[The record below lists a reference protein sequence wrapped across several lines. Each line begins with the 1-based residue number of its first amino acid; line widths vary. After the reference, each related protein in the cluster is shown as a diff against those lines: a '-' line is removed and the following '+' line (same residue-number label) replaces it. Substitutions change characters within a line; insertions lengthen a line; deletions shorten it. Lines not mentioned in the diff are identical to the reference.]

1 MSGKFYYGYRIVAA
15 TSVIQMMYL
24 GCVFTFGVF
33 FPEFEAE
40 FGWSRATISGA
51 SSLMFLMMG
60 VLGIVM
66 GRVNDALGPRVLL
79 TVAAAVFAMG
89 YLLMYR
95 MTTIMGALSVL
106 RIIGR
111 TWHGSARCSHFIHG
125 GTVVY
130 TLSRPDVRY
139 RQSGRRDRS
148 GSYSAGR
155 CSFGVDIWLA
165 ASVSTDW
172 CIVTLVIMVLAAQVV
187 RRDPT
192 ELGLRPLGDEKRP
205 DLESGA
211 GEGGLT
217 FQQAATTRPFWIL
230 CLAKLSDF
238 FCLLTI
244 MTHIIPHGIDQ
255 GLAPATAVTVLSL
268 IGGCSIL
275 GRILLGSAF
284 DRIGAK
290 RSLGICFLVL
300 LVTLILLQVSTDPR
314 LLFVFAPIYGIA
326 HGGFFAIASPSVA
339 HYFGMR
345 SHGMIF
351 GFVLFFGTLGG
362 TVGPLLSGRIFD
374 VTGSYD
380 IAFMILIGFAIFGL
394 LLTAAL
400 RPVKPVD
407 G

>member
-1 MSGKFYYGYRIVAA
+1 MGAHDVVTLSTVARWFIRHRGLMSGIVKA
-15 TSVIQMMYL
+15 
-24 GCVFTFGVF
+24 
-33 FPEFEAE
+33 
-40 FGWSRATISGA
+40 GA
-51 SSLMFLMMG
+51 G
-60 VLGIVM
+60 IGQVLIP
-66 GRVNDALGPRVLL
+66 L
-79 TVAAAVFAMG
+79 AAAVLVSIYGWRQAC
-89 YLLMYR
+89 LL
-95 MTTIMGALSVL
+95 
-106 RIIGR
+106 IGI
-111 TWHGSARCSHFIHG
+111 A
-125 GTVVY
+125 
-130 TLSRPDVRY
+130 
-139 RQSGRRDRS
+139 
-148 GSYSAGR
+148 
-155 CSFGVDIWLA
+155 
-165 ASVSTDW
+165 
-172 CIVTLVIMVLAAQVV
+172 TLVIMVLAAQVV
-187 RRDPT
+187 RRDPA

-244 MTHIIPHGIDQ
+244 MIHIIPHGIDQ
-255 GLAPATAVTVLSL
+255 GLAPAKAVTVLSL

-345 SHGMIF
+345 SHGMVF

-374 VTGSYD
+374 LTGSYN

-400 RPVKPVD
+400 RPVKPV
-407 G
+407 GG

>member
-66 GRVNDALGPRVLL
+66 GRVNDTLGPRVLL
-79 TVAAAVFAMG
+79 TVATAVFAMG

-95 MTTIMGALSVL
+95 MTTIWELYLFYGLLGGLGMGA
-106 RIIGR
+106 
-111 TWHGSARCSHFIHG
+111 HD
-125 GTVVY
+125 VV
-130 TLSRPDVRY
+130 TLSTVARWFIRH
-139 RQSGRRDRS
+139 RGLMSGIVK
-148 GSYSAGR
+148 AGA
-155 CSFGVDIWLA
+155 GIGQVLIPLA
-165 ASVSTDW
+165 AAVLVSIYGW
-172 CIVTLVIMVLAAQVV
+172 RQACLLIGVVTLVIMVLAAQVV
-187 RRDPT
+187 RRDPA
-192 ELGLRPLGDEKRP
+192 EFGLRPLGDEKRP

-255 GLAPATAVTVLSL
+255 GLAPATAVAVLSL

-290 RSLGICFLVL
+290 RSLGTCFLVL
-300 LVTLILLQVSTDPR
+300 LVTLIFLQVSTDPH

-345 SHGMIF
+345 SHGTIF

-400 RPVKPVD
+400 RPVESVD

>member
-79 TVAAAVFAMG
+79 TVATAVFAMG

-95 MTTIMGALSVL
+95 MTTIWELYLFYGLLGGLGMGA
-106 RIIGR
+106 
-111 TWHGSARCSHFIHG
+111 HD
-125 GTVVY
+125 VV
-130 TLSRPDVRY
+130 TLSTVARWFIRH
-139 RQSGRRDRS
+139 RGLMSGIVK
-148 GSYSAGR
+148 AGA
-155 CSFGVDIWLA
+155 GIGQVLIPLA
-165 ASVSTDW
+165 AAVLVSIYGW
-172 CIVTLVIMVLAAQVV
+172 RQACLLIGVVTLVIMVLAAQVV
-187 RRDPT
+187 RRDPA

-230 CLAKLSDF
+230 CFAKLSDF

-255 GLAPATAVTVLSL
+255 GLAPATAVAVLSL

-300 LVTLILLQVSTDPR
+300 LVTLTLLQVSTDPR

-345 SHGMIF
+345 SHGTIF

-400 RPVKPVD
+400 RRVEPVD

>member
-60 VLGIVM
+60 VLAIFM
-66 GRVNDALGPRVLL
+66 GRVNDAFGPRVLL
-79 TVAAAVFAMG
+79 TVAVSIFAVG

-95 MTTIMGALSVL
+95 MTTIWELYLFYGLLGGLGMGA
-106 RIIGR
+106 
-111 TWHGSARCSHFIHG
+111 HD
-125 GTVVY
+125 VV
-130 TLSRPDVRY
+130 TLSTVARWFIRY
-139 RQSGRRDRS
+139 RGLMSGIVK
-148 GSYSAGR
+148 AGA
-155 CSFGVDIWLA
+155 GIGQVLIPLA
-165 ASVSTDW
+165 AAVLVSTYGW
-172 CIVTLVIMVLAAQVV
+172 RQACLLIGVVTLVIMVLAAQVV
-187 RRDPT
+187 RRDPA

-255 GLAPATAVTVLSL
+255 GLAPATAVAVLSL

-284 DRIGAK
+284 DRIGTK
-290 RSLGICFLVL
+290 RSLGTCFLVL

>member
-60 VLGIVM
+60 VLAIFM
-66 GRVNDALGPRVLL
+66 GRVNDAFGPRVLL
-79 TVAAAVFAMG
+79 TVAVSIFAVG

-95 MTTIMGALSVL
+95 MTTIWELYLFYGLLGGLGMGA
-106 RIIGR
+106 
-111 TWHGSARCSHFIHG
+111 HD
-125 GTVVY
+125 VV
-130 TLSRPDVRY
+130 TLSTVARWFIRH
-139 RQSGRRDRS
+139 RGLMSGIVK
-148 GSYSAGR
+148 AGA
-155 CSFGVDIWLA
+155 GIGQVLIPLA
-165 ASVSTDW
+165 AAVLVSIYGW
-172 CIVTLVIMVLAAQVV
+172 RQACLLIGVVTLVIMVLAAQVV
-187 RRDPT
+187 RRDPA

-255 GLAPATAVTVLSL
+255 GFAPATAVAVLSL

-290 RSLGICFLVL
+290 RSLGTCFLVL
-300 LVTLILLQVSTDPR
+300 LATLILLQVSTDPR

-345 SHGMIF
+345 SHGTIF

>member
-1 MSGKFYYGYRIVAA
+1 MSSKFYYGYRIVGA

-24 GCVFTFGVF
+24 GCVFSFGVF

-40 FGWSRATISGA
+40 FGWSRASISGA
-51 SSLMFLMMG
+51 SSLMVLMMG
-60 VLGIVM
+60 MLAIFM
-66 GRVNDALGPRVLL
+66 GRVNDAFGPRVLL
-79 TVAAAVFAMG
+79 TVATAIFAVG

-95 MTTIMGALSVL
+95 MTAIWELYLFYGLVGGLGMGA
-106 RIIGR
+106 
-111 TWHGSARCSHFIHG
+111 HD
-125 GTVVY
+125 VV
-130 TLSRPDVRY
+130 TLSTVARWFRRHLGLMSGLVKAGAGIGQVFIPLIAAVLISVY
-139 RQSGRRDRS
+139 GWRQ
-148 GSYSAGR
+148 A
-155 CSFGVDIWLA
+155 CLLIGVA
-165 ASVSTDW
+165 
-172 CIVTLVIMVLAAQVV
+172 TLVIMVLVAQMV

-192 ELGLRPLGDEKRP
+192 ELGLRPLGDEDRP
-205 DLESGA
+205 NSESSA
-211 GEGGLT
+211 GEDGLT
-217 FQQAATTRPFWIL
+217 FRQAVTTRPFWIL

-238 FCLLTI
+238 YCLLTV
-244 MTHIIPHGIDQ
+244 MLHIVPHGIDL

-268 IGGCSIL
+268 IGGSSIV
-275 GRILLGSAF
+275 GRILLGSTF

-290 RSLGICFLVL
+290 RSLGACFLL
-300 LVTLILLQVSTDPR
+300 LLATLILLRLSTDPR

-380 IAFMILIGFAIFGL
+380 IAFVAMIGFAMFGL
-394 LLTAAL
+394 LMSLAL
-400 RPVKPVD
+400 RRVKLAD

>member
-15 TSVIQMMYL
+15 TSIIQMMYL

-60 VLGIVM
+60 VLVIVM
-66 GRVNDALGPRVLL
+66 GRVYDTLGPRVLL
-79 TVAAAVFAMG
+79 TVATAVFAMG

-95 MTTIMGALSVL
+95 MTTIWELYLFYGLLGGLGMGA
-106 RIIGR
+106 
-111 TWHGSARCSHFIHG
+111 HD
-125 GTVVY
+125 VV
-130 TLSRPDVRY
+130 TLSTVARWFIRH
-139 RQSGRRDRS
+139 RGLMSGIVK
-148 GSYSAGR
+148 AGA
-155 CSFGVDIWLA
+155 GIGQVLIPLA
-165 ASVSTDW
+165 AAVLVSIYGW
-172 CIVTLVIMVLAAQVV
+172 RQACLLIGVVTLVIMVLAAQVV
-187 RRDPT
+187 RRDPA

-255 GLAPATAVTVLSL
+255 GLAPATAVAVLSL

-300 LVTLILLQVSTDPR
+300 LVTLTLLQVSTDPR

-345 SHGMIF
+345 SHGTIF

>member
-1 MSGKFYYGYRIVAA
+1 MSGKMFYGYRIVAA
-15 TSVIQMMYL
+15 SSTIQMMYL
-24 GCVFTFGVF
+24 GCVFSFGVF

-40 FGWSRATISGA
+40 FGWSRASISGA
-51 SSLMFLMMG
+51 SSLMVLMMG
-60 VLGIVM
+60 MLAIFM
-66 GRVNDALGPRVLL
+66 GRVNDSFGPRVLL
-79 TVAAAVFAMG
+79 TVATAIFAVG
-89 YLLMYR
+89 YLLMHR
-95 MTTIMGALSVL
+95 MTSIWELYLFYGLVGGLGMGA
-106 RIIGR
+106 
-111 TWHGSARCSHFIHG
+111 HD
-125 GTVVY
+125 VV
-130 TLSRPDVRY
+130 TLSTVARWFRRHRGLMSGLVKAGAGIGQVFIPLIAAVLISAY
-139 RQSGRRDRS
+139 GWRQACLLIGI
-148 GSYSAGR
+148 A
-155 CSFGVDIWLA
+155 
-165 ASVSTDW
+165 
-172 CIVTLVIMVLAAQVV
+172 TLVIMVLVAQVL

-192 ELGLRPLGDEKRP
+192 ELGLRPLGDEDRP
-205 DLESGA
+205 HSESGV

-217 FQQAATTRPFWIL
+217 FRQAVTTRPFWIL

-238 FCLLTI
+238 YCLLTI
-244 MTHIIPHGIDQ
+244 MLHIVPHGIDL

-268 IGGCSIL
+268 IGGCSIV
-275 GRILLGSAF
+275 GRILLGSTL

-290 RSLGICFLVL
+290 RSLGVCFLL
-300 LVTLILLQVSTDPR
+300 LLATLILLWLSTDPR

-380 IAFMILIGFAIFGL
+380 IAFVAMIGFAMFGL
-394 LLTAAL
+394 LLSLAL
-400 RPVKPVD
+400 RRVKLAD

>member
-66 GRVNDALGPRVLL
+66 GRVNDTLGPRVLL
-79 TVAAAVFAMG
+79 TVATAVFAMG

-95 MTTIMGALSVL
+95 MTTIWELYLFYGLLGGLGMGA
-106 RIIGR
+106 
-111 TWHGSARCSHFIHG
+111 HD
-125 GTVVY
+125 VV
-130 TLSRPDVRY
+130 TLSTVARWFIRH
-139 RQSGRRDRS
+139 RGLMSGIVK
-148 GSYSAGR
+148 AGA
-155 CSFGVDIWLA
+155 GIGQVLIPLA
-165 ASVSTDW
+165 AAVLVSIYGW
-172 CIVTLVIMVLAAQVV
+172 RQACLLIGVVTLVIMVLAAQVV
-187 RRDPT
+187 RRDPA

-255 GLAPATAVTVLSL
+255 GFAPATAVAVLSL

-300 LVTLILLQVSTDPR
+300 LVTLTLLQVSTDPR

-326 HGGFFAIASPSVA
+326 HGGVFAIASPSVA

-345 SHGMIF
+345 SHGTIF

>member
-1 MSGKFYYGYRIVAA
+1 MSEKFFYGYRIVAA
-15 TSVIQMMYL
+15 SSVIQMMYL
-24 GCVFTFGVF
+24 GCVFSFGVF

-40 FGWSRATISGA
+40 FGWSRASISGA
-51 SSLMFLMMG
+51 SSLMVLMMG
-60 VLGIVM
+60 MLAIFM
-66 GRVNDALGPRVLL
+66 GRVNDAFGPRVLL
-79 TVAAAVFAMG
+79 TVATAIFAVG

-95 MTTIMGALSVL
+95 MTAIWELYLFYGLVGGLGMGA
-106 RIIGR
+106 
-111 TWHGSARCSHFIHG
+111 HD
-125 GTVVY
+125 VV
-130 TLSRPDVRY
+130 TLSTVARWFRRHLGLMSGLVKAGAGIGQVFIPLIAAVFISVY
-139 RQSGRRDRS
+139 GWRQ
-148 GSYSAGR
+148 A
-155 CSFGVDIWLA
+155 CLLIGVA
-165 ASVSTDW
+165 
-172 CIVTLVIMVLAAQVV
+172 TLVIMVLVAQMV

-192 ELGLRPLGDEKRP
+192 ELGLRPLGDEDRP
-205 DLESGA
+205 NSESSV
-211 GEGGLT
+211 GEDGLT
-217 FQQAATTRPFWIL
+217 FRQAVTTRPFWIL

-238 FCLLTI
+238 YCLLTV
-244 MTHIIPHGIDQ
+244 MLHIVPHGIDL

-268 IGGCSIL
+268 IGGCSIV
-275 GRILLGSAF
+275 GRILLGSTF

-290 RSLGICFLVL
+290 RSLGACFLL
-300 LVTLILLQVSTDPR
+300 LLATLILLRLSTDPR

-380 IAFMILIGFAIFGL
+380 IAFVAMIGFAMFGL
-394 LLTAAL
+394 LMSLAL
-400 RPVKPVD
+400 RRVKLAV

>member
-1 MSGKFYYGYRIVAA
+1 MSGKIYYGYRIVAA

-60 VLGIVM
+60 VLAIFM
-66 GRVNDALGPRVLL
+66 GRVNDAFGPRVLL
-79 TVAAAVFAMG
+79 TVAVSIFAVG

-95 MTTIMGALSVL
+95 MTTIWELYLFYGLLGGLGMGA
-106 RIIGR
+106 
-111 TWHGSARCSHFIHG
+111 HD
-125 GTVVY
+125 VV
-130 TLSRPDVRY
+130 TLSTVARWFIRH
-139 RQSGRRDRS
+139 RGLMSGIVK
-148 GSYSAGR
+148 AGA
-155 CSFGVDIWLA
+155 GIGQVLIPLA
-165 ASVSTDW
+165 AAVLVSIYGW
-172 CIVTLVIMVLAAQVV
+172 RQACLLIGVVTLVIMVLAAQVV
-187 RRDPT
+187 RRDPA

-255 GLAPATAVTVLSL
+255 GFAPATAVAVLSL

-284 DRIGAK
+284 DRIGVK
-290 RSLGICFLVL
+290 RSLGTCFLVL

-345 SHGMIF
+345 SHGTIF